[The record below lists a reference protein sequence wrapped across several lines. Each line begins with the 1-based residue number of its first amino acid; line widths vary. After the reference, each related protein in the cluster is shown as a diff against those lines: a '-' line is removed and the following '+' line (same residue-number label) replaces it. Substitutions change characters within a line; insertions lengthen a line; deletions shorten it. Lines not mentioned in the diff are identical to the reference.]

1 MNQYFYNIASLK
13 NTLAPEQCS
22 DITKLEQIGYLF
34 FALLLAL
41 FFMFLYSNYM
51 SQVNMEL
58 VRENQQSSIEKKQL
72 QFLSESNTV
81 LRSWKHDN
89 QNKSRPPFQ
98 MGV

>member
-1 MNQYFYNIASLK
+1 
-13 NTLAPEQCS
+13 
-22 DITKLEQIGYLF
+22 
-34 FALLLAL
+34 
-41 FFMFLYSNYM
+41 M